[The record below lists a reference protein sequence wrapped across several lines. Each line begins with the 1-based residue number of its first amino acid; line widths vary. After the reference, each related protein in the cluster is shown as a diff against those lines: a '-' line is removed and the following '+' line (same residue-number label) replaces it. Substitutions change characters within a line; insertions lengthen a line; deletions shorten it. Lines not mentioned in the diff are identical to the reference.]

1 MAFFQQGIVSWGVVV
16 VYLAISLVYGAWIKA
31 VEKKEATGKGED

>member
-16 VYLAISLVYGAWIKA
+16 VYLAISLAYGAWIKA
-31 VEKKEATGKGED
+31 VEKKKPQEG